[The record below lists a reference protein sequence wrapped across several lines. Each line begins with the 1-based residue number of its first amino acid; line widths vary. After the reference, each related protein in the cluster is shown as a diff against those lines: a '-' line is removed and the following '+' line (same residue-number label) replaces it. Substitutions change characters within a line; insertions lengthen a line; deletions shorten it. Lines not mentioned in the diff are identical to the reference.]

1 MDGIEKTERA
11 TGRRGVCKII
21 LTAVAAIVMLCAAA
35 VAYAMYAGGGRCSA
49 LAPQSRLTRRM
60 RA

>member
-35 VAYAMYAGGGRCSA
+35 VAYAMYAGGGVAVRR
-49 LAPQSRLTRRM
+49 SRRNPG
-60 RA
+60 